1 MTLIFACP
9 PRVFRLQKSIP
20 FPKRN
25 CGRWFEL
32 LLEPNH
38 CCFTRSATSGR
49 GFFFNIWVYPQWFC
63 WSLSLWKMA
72 ISLGIYP
79 IFRHTQGVSE
89 NVVYPNQPNGFADHK
104 IPMKNGYFIGN
115 IPYFQTHPYLM
126 HSDTQKPAVKLWSDL
141 IVTSMRPQA
150 NGRSTPWNS
159 WSRPTYQG
167 AETYGLFTLFTPQF
181 VGVWRVWVINGTG
194 SMQRFSSHL
203 FLFIHWYPRFEPYP
217 PCFWLLDGDIPQ
229 VLNGTSVF
237 FHRYWSYPHPVKSP
251 SFQWLKVT

>member
-1 MTLIFACP
+1 M
-9 PRVFRLQKSIP
+9 
-20 FPKRN
+20 
-25 CGRWFEL
+25 
-32 LLEPNH
+32 
-38 CCFTRSATSGR
+38 
-49 GFFFNIWVYPQWFC
+49 
-63 WSLSLWKMA
+63 
-72 ISLGIYP
+72 
-79 IFRHTQGVSE
+79 GVSE

-194 SMQRFSSHL
+194 WFNAKIFQPFISVDPLIPEVWAIPAMFLIAWWWSPPSIERYICIFPSILKLSASSEVPIL
-203 FLFIHWYPRFEPYP
+203 AVIESYIVCYP
-217 PCFWLLDGDIPQ
+217 Q
-229 VLNGTSVF
+229 T
-237 FHRYWSYPHPVKSP
+237 
-251 SFQWLKVT
+251 LKTVNF